1 MMQLKF
7 KWTDLKVDLLITLFF
22 SLFWLWFAW
31 QYGFANSPDALYR
44 GVLGQS
50 IAEGHPYF
58 THLKQGWLHEYG
70 AWHHDAA
77 HEPFLPVVFALFFLM
92 FGNKIIIANLMSTLS
107 AALLIF
113 PLLRLSRKLFNTPWF
128 AFFTYIFLV
137 SNKDVAYLFEVLA
150 GLSVPVS
157 LLAIVFSIYFIW
169 KMLGSGQKRWVWAA
183 ASALASFYLLR
194 SDAQP
199 IYFGLLLATLF
210 IGPKMQERGNIIK
223 LRAMWLI
230 SFCMVL
236 PWFLRKLVLFGHPF
250 FNHVTPILWADR
262 GYDYWSYHES
272 LPLPTPQTYFAN
284 HSLLDFMHKLFIA
297 GPGNVYSNFQRAV
310 SGPLWIYLVLF
321 AVSMAFVYWR
331 TEDRDKRFIYS
342 ILWIIFA
349 GYFAVFSL
357 VPVLDTR
364 YFVPAYFILIFTIL
378 SALFMMK
385 NHSKIHPYWKNLIF
399 YALLSIIA
407 FLLQRDFYLNF
418 NKDYIRWSY
427 STLDQALEN
436 DPLIVALKNKNIGQ
450 QEVILGP
457 FSDVQRLAF
466 ATGLTFI
473 EEPDNL
479 KQLADPER
487 FFKKYKIRYAL
498 VDISGLL
505 PPAMIEHKEIVGD
518 RIMYTV
524 RPEGK
529 GPGRTEYLWKEIHLG
544 EDQSIR
550 ASIKTGIRNR
560 RIYIDGFHGN
570 NLEDLISVREM
581 GLRPYVSYDNY
592 AAGKA
597 RLFQSGL
604 LVVNWGMG
612 KKEMTREE
620 AEVIQKYIAN
630 GGRILLLCPAW
641 VYVAYEKKGL
651 ERLIYNQIAGNFDL
665 ILTADYITAPFK
677 VVNPKFKVPGIEK
690 EMQGVFSGILFDKAD
705 PILVGSGGKAAA
717 VAAKRGEAKII
728 VWAQDNLLKKAFLEN
743 PKGREFAR
751 RIINWLLL

>member
-7 KWTDLKVDLLITLFF
+7 KWTDLKVDLIVTFLF

-31 QYGFANSPDALYR
+31 QYGFTNSPDSWYR

-77 HEPFLPVVFALFFLM
+77 HEPFLPVIFALFFLM
-92 FGNKIIIANLMSTLS
+92 FGNKIIIANIMSTLS

-157 LLAIVFSIYFIW
+157 LLAIVLFIYFIW

-183 ASALASFYLLR
+183 AAALASFYLLR

-199 IYFGLLLATLF
+199 IFFGLLIATLF
-210 IGPKMQERGNIIK
+210 IGYKTQERGNFIK
-223 LRAMWLI
+223 LRSMWLI
-230 SFCMVL
+230 SFCMIL
-236 PWFLRKLVLFGHPF
+236 PWFLRKLILFGNPF

-272 LPLPTPQTYFAN
+272 LPLPTPRTYFMN
-284 HSLLDFMHKLFIA
+284 HSLLDFLYKIFIA
-297 GPGNVYSNFQRAV
+297 GPDNVYSNFQRAV

-321 AVSMAFVYWR
+321 AVSIVFIYWR
-331 TEDRDKRFIYS
+331 TADRNKRFIYGT
-342 ILWIIFA
+342 LWLIFA

-364 YFVPAYFILIFTIL
+364 YFIPAYFIIIFTIL
-378 SALFMMK
+378 SALFIIK
-385 NHSKIHPYWKNLIF
+385 GKSRAP
-399 YALLSIIA
+399 YALLIIFA
-407 FLLQRDFYLNF
+407 FLLQKDFYLNF
-418 NKDYIRWSY
+418 NKDYLSWSY
-427 STLDQALEN
+427 SSFDKALEN
-436 DPLIVALKNKNIGQ
+436 DPLVVALKNKNIGK

-479 KQLADPER
+479 KQLADPEK
-487 FFKKYKIRYAL
+487 FFQKYKIRYAL

-529 GPGRTEYLWKEIHLG
+529 GPGRTEELWKEINLG

-550 ASIKTGIRNR
+550 ASIKAGIRGR

-570 NLEDLISVREM
+570 NLEDLIAIRKMGLKPYISCSDYVREK
-581 GLRPYVSYDNY
+581 
-592 AAGKA
+592 GK
-597 RLFQSGL
+597 LFHCGL
-604 LVVNWGMG
+604 LLINWGIG
-612 KKEMTREE
+612 KKEMTNAE
-620 AEVIQKYIAN
+620 AEVIKQYIAN

-651 ERLIYNQIAGNFDL
+651 ERLSYNQIAGNFAL
-665 ILTADYITAPFK
+665 ILTADYVTAPFK
-677 VVNPKFKVPGIEK
+677 VVNPKFNVPGIEK
-690 EMQGVFSGILFDKAD
+690 EMQGVFSGILFDKAE
-705 PILVGSGGKAAA
+705 PILVGSGARAAA
-717 VAAKRGEAKII
+717 VAAKRGGAKIV
-728 VWAQDNLLKKAFLEN
+728 VWAQDNLLKKTFLEN

-751 RIINWLLL
+751 RIFNWLLL